1 MEVCPECNRPLG
13 CSDHHDC
20 QVGCHRQGQEPAALN
35 NRVGPRFEA
44 APVPTLEQIE
54 ARCREIRR
62 RWSEE
67 VMTSRLGARNGSC
80 GLGWQPPIVHTSEI
94 GWFEDAP
101 WA

>member
-1 MEVCPECNRPLG
+1 MEICPGCNRPLS
-13 CSDHHDC
+13 CADHHDGQEC
-20 QVGCHRQGQEPAALN
+20 GIRPKQEPAAPN
-35 NRVGPRFEA
+35 HRVAPRFEA

-67 VMTSRLGARNGSC
+67 VMASRLGTRNGA
-80 GLGWQPPIVHTSEI
+80 GGIGWQPPTVRTSEI
-94 GWFEDAP
+94 GWLEDAP